1 MEPLRQFGVDIYK
14 NSLLEGSIYGVARTF
29 NLVEKV
35 ISDNLRPHN
44 LTPAKFNAMMVI
56 KHKGRNKGI
65 SQIEVGRHLVVT
77 ASNMTRLMDKL
88 DKEGFI
94 ERLNLEGDRRVNLVK
109 ISKKGSDLL
118 DQLWPGYYKKIQE
131 LAKLLNHDELSQLT
145 HVLEKWCAKLSK
157 SNFDNRV

>member
-29 NLVEKV
+29 TLVEKV
-35 ISDNLRPHN
+35 ISDNLRPYN

-65 SQIEVGRHLVVT
+65 SQIEIGRYLVVT
-77 ASNMTRLMDKL
+77 ASNMTRLIDKL
-88 DKEGFI
+88 EKEGFI
-94 ERLNLEGDRRVNLVK
+94 ERLNLKGDRRVNLVK

-145 HVLEKWCAKLSK
+145 HVLEKWCGKISK
-157 SNFDNRV
+157 SNFDSRV

>member
-1 MEPLRQFGVDIYK
+1 MQPLRQFGVDVYK
-14 NSLLEGSIYGVARTF
+14 NSLLEGSVYGVARAFT
-29 NLVEKV
+29 LVEKV
-35 ISDNLRPHN
+35 VSDNLRPYS

-56 KHKGRNKGI
+56 KHKGGKNGI
-65 SQIEVGRHLVVT
+65 SQIEIGRHLVVT
-77 ASNMTRLMDKL
+77 ASNMTRLIDKL

-94 ERLNLEGDRRVNLVK
+94 DRLNLKGDRRVNLIK

-118 DQLWPGYYKKIQE
+118 DQLWPGYYKKLQE

-145 HVLEKWCAKLSK
+145 HVLEKWCCKISK